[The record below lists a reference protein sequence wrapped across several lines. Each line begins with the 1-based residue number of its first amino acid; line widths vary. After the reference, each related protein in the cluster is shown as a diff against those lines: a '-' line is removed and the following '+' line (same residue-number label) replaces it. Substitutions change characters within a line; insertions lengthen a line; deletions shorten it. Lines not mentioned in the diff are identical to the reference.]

1 MRIVCALALLALS
14 SLLFATQPVYAV
26 KGEVPASA
34 VTGIVSGASP
44 FDSQLSQAG
53 HVPKDFG
60 GDDIRGGAPSADRI
74 RAVISAYNR
83 GLLSESGIVECIQRS
98 SNAFGIKATVL
109 LAQAQHET
117 AMGRTGTGRPTRF
130 KNLFGLNKG
139 IPDGP
144 GVRSRTE
151 GRYKVY
157 PTYCD
162 SVIDYAAYMKRKY
175 VNRGITRLSQII
187 PIYAPAGDCIG
198 IVCNSPPA
206 YIARVTSLVR
216 KWDAA

>member
-1 MRIVCALALLALS
+1 MRIVFALALLALS
-14 SLLFATQPVYAV
+14 SLVFATQPVYAV
-26 KGEVPASA
+26 RGEVPASA
-34 VTGIVSGASP
+34 AAGIISGTPIAG
-44 FDSQLSQAG
+44 SQLPQAG
-53 HVPKDFG
+53 HVPKEFG
-60 GDDIRGGAPSADRI
+60 GDDVRGGAPSAEKI
-74 RAVISAYNR
+74 RSILAQSPVLR
-83 GLLSESGIVECIQRS
+83 ESGIVECIQRS
-98 SNAFGIKATVL
+98 SNTFGIKATVL
-109 LAQAQHET
+109 LAQALHET
-117 AMGRTGTGRPTRF
+117 GMGRTGTGRSSRL

-144 GVRSRTE
+144 GVRSTIQ

-162 SVIDYAAYMKRKY
+162 SVVDYAAYMKRKY
-175 VNRGITRLSQII
+175 VSRGITRLSQII

-198 IVCNSPPA
+198 SVCNSPPA